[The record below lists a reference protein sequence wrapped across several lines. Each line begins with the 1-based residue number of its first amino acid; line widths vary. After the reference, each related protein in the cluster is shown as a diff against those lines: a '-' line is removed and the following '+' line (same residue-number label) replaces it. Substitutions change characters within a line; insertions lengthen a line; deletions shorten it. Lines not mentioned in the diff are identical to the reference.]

1 MLYNKLFMR
10 AGVRKVK
17 DMAYEYVKVFLPNR
31 AIYDWVVGWDDEIEK
46 SKVDSECENIKT
58 SLPEGWTQRIERE
71 TVKVGDWGFPEMY
84 VIL

>member
-1 MLYNKLFMR
+1 M
-10 AGVRKVK
+10 
-17 DMAYEYVKVFLPNR
+17 
-31 AIYDWVVGWDDEIEK
+31 VGWDDEIEK